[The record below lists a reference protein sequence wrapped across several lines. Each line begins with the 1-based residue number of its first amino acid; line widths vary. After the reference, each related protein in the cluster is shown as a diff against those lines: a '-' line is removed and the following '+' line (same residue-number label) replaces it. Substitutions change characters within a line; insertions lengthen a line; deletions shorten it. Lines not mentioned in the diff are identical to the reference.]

1 MTTLENERGS
11 TLMFRYEQTGK
22 NGITYVFEVESRWIP
37 ELKQPRSFKRC
48 IGRINPET
56 GELEPTGKRGR
67 KPKNADNSHETVADI
82 GKLRNELES
91 KQKRIDALEESVKNL
106 QTEVDKRRQAD
117 ALREKRLAAI
127 IESLQSL

>member
-1 MTTLENERGS
+1 
-11 TLMFRYEQTGK
+11 MFRYEQTGK

-106 QTEVDKRRQAD
+106 QTKVDKRRQAD

>member
-1 MTTLENERGS
+1 
-11 TLMFRYEQTGK
+11 MFRYEQTGK

-67 KPKNADNSHETVADI
+67 KPQNADNSHETVADI